1 MKTKTPKDKH
11 NIEDD
16 FNFEDFDESQLSL
29 IEEQENEED
38 KEDLKEDYKN
48 YATDDS
54 VKAYLQQIGKIP
66 LLSHEEEMEIGGR
79 ALWLCLSGEIGVDIT
94 DESFTHDFGTEYRTG
109 YELTGLESVGEAQ
122 AYDAETDERVKLL
135 FDYRLFTRKVNALCN

>member
-1 MKTKTPKDKH
+1 MKATTLPEWVYEGLARKAVESFTGSG
-11 NIEDD
+11 DD
-16 FNFEDFDESQLSL
+16 LVWGDGGHDCCRFDL
-29 IEEQENEED
+29 
-38 KEDLKEDYKN
+38 
-48 YATDDS
+48 
-54 VKAYLQQIGKIP
+54 
-66 LLSHEEEMEIGGR
+66 EEELDIDGR
-79 ALWLCLSGEIGVDIT
+79 QLWFTLAGEIGVDIT

>member
-1 MKTKTPKDKH
+1 METTKAA
-11 NIEDD
+11 IELPEWAYERLAREAVDSFSGSDD
-16 FNFEDFDESQLSL
+16 LVWGDGGHDCCRFGL
-29 IEEQENEED
+29 
-38 KEDLKEDYKN
+38 
-48 YATDDS
+48 
-54 VKAYLQQIGKIP
+54 
-66 LLSHEEEMEIGGR
+66 EEEVEIGGR

-135 FDYRLFTRKVNALCN
+135 FDYRLFTRKVNAMCN